1 MTVYLLLYNTIGHTT
16 AIIDAEANITP
27 ARIKIISAVF
37 DSSSKNTIVAKRK
50 NVSIAMTI
58 ETFRRV
64 EMTPKNGSFSFF
76 VFKITYSSTI
86 LLHFLTNPLNSNLVM
101 YPSSQPLLMIYWLVL
116 NPKVFSKQGMMIF
129 LSLLSG
135 TNSIAN
141 ISFNLSV
148 LRRSYLRIYSLIFC
162 EWLVPGLYI
171 EKLWFLMFFLTTKS
185 WSKFRNVIECSIYI
199 FCYV

>member
-101 YPSSQPLLMIYWLVL
+101 YPSSQPLLMIY
-116 NPKVFSKQGMMIF
+116 
-129 LSLLSG
+129 
-135 TNSIAN
+135 
-141 ISFNLSV
+141 
-148 LRRSYLRIYSLIFC
+148 
-162 EWLVPGLYI
+162 
-171 EKLWFLMFFLTTKS
+171 
-185 WSKFRNVIECSIYI
+185 
-199 FCYV
+199 